1 MEAIGSAKTLIN
13 PCVFQWHR
21 LKGNSTHQVSTSCQK
36 MSQGFA
42 CQMSSVILTDTIQT
56 VLETLEC
63 FLSIY
68 NKYMHALSSE
78 FD

>member
-1 MEAIGSAKTLIN
+1 MEAIGSAKIFLN
-13 PCVFQWHR
+13 PCVFQWDR
-21 LKGNSTHQVSTSCQK
+21 FKVNTTHQVSTSCQK

-68 NKYMHALSSE
+68 NKYMHILVTG
-78 FD
+78 